1 MAKHYTNVLCQ
12 GNNILY
18 RGVNNG
24 KKVKGKVSYSPSLFL
39 RSKGSKSDWRG
50 IHGESLDAMRFE
62 SIRAAKDFQRKYK
75 DVDNFDIYGMDRF
88 EYAFIAD
95 EFKGQIEWDIKN
107 INISIID
114 IEVNSE
120 YGFPDP
126 YEARAPI
133 TAICIRELNG
143 NSVVFGCGDYDCPEN
158 VRYIKC
164 AEEKDLCKQF
174 LQYWQAE
181 YPDIISGWNTNFF
194 DIPYII
200 NRFRMLFGEEYAK
213 KLSPWNNIWER
224 KVVLNGRELISYHLS
239 GINSL
244 DYIELYKWYAPG
256 GKSQESYKLDAIANV
271 ELGERKL
278 SYDEYDSLHN
288 LYQENYQKF
297 IDYNIKD
304 VDLIIKLEDKLK
316 LIEMAIT
323 LAYDTKSNFE
333 DVFAQTR
340 MWDSLIYNHLLPQNI
355 IVPPK
360 KFKKKIS
367 AFEGAYVK
375 EPQVGMHDWVAS
387 FDLNSLYPH
396 LLIMYNISP
405 ETIVNSEEYTKD
417 MQKILMQEV
426 NVESLLHQKI
436 DTKKLDGV
444 TLTPNGQFFRTDKQG
459 FLPKMMEEMYED
471 RKKFKKQLIQAQK
484 DYEKKPSKDLEK
496 LISRLNNLQLAK
508 KVSLNSAYGA
518 LGSQYFRFYD
528 LRQALAVTLAGQL
541 SIRWIENKLNKYLN
555 DLLKTEEDYVVP
567 SDTDSIYLR
576 LGGLVN
582 KVFEDK
588 PSTSDAI
595 KFMDKVCDGK
605 IQSFI
610 DKSYKDLADY
620 VSAYDQKMVM
630 KREVLADKGLWTAKK
645 RYVLNVHDSEGVR
658 YSTPKLKIMGLE
670 MIKSST
676 PYAIREKMKEL
687 TKIIVTQ
694 GEDEVQKFIAK
705 FKEEFKNLPPEEIS
719 FPRGVNGL
727 KTYVDSATIYKK
739 GTPIH
744 VKGALLY
751 NQNVMKLKL
760 DRKYPMIQNGE
771 KLKFTYLKQPN
782 PMKDTVISFPTRIPK
797 EFGLQKYIDYDIQF
811 QKGFIEPIKFI
822 LECLG
827 WEVEK
832 RNSLE
837 SFFE

>member
-12 GNNILY
+12 GNYILY

-24 KKVKGKVSYSPSLFL
+24 KKVKTKVTYTPSLFVK
-39 RSKGSKSDWRG
+39 SKKTETQYKG
-50 IHGESLDAMRFE
+50 IHGEPLDAMRFE

-88 EYAFIAD
+88 EYGFIAD
-95 EFKGQIEWDIKN
+95 NFKGQIEWN
-107 INISIID
+107 INDINVSVID
-114 IEVNSE
+114 IEVSSA

-133 TAICIRELNG
+133 TAICIRQLNG
-143 NSVVFGCGDYDCPEN
+143 NSVVFGCRDYDCPEN
-158 VRYIKC
+158 VTYIKC
-164 AEEKDLCKQF
+164 ENENDLCKQF
-174 LQYWQAE
+174 IKHWQE
-181 YPDIISGWNTNFF
+181 DYPDVISGWNTDFF
-194 DIPYII
+194 DIPYLV
-200 NRFRMLFGEEYAK
+200 NRFRMLFGDDFAK

-239 GINSL
+239 GINAL

-304 VDLIIKLEDKLK
+304 VDLILQLEGKLK
-316 LIEMAIT
+316 LIELALT
-323 LAYDTKSNFE
+323 LAYDTKTNLE

-340 MWDSLIYNHLLPQNI
+340 MWDSLIYNHLLRKNI
-355 IVPPK
+355 IVPQK

-375 EPQVGMHDWVAS
+375 EPQIGMHDWVAS

-405 ETIVNSEEYTKD
+405 ETIINADEYTKD
-417 MQKILMQEV
+417 MNDVLTQGV
-426 NVESLLHQKI
+426 NVESLLSQKV
-436 DTKKLDGV
+436 DTKELNNV
-444 TLTPNGQFFRTDKQG
+444 SLTPNGQFFRTTQQG

-471 RKKFKKQLIQAQK
+471 RKKFKKLMIQAQK
-484 DYEKKPSKDLEK
+484 DYEKKPSKELSH
-496 LISRLNNLQLAK
+496 LISRYNNLQLAK

-541 SIRWIENKLNKYLN
+541 AIRWIENKLNGYMN
-555 DLLKTEEDYVVP
+555 NLLDTKEDYVVA
-567 SDTDSIYLR
+567 SDTDSIYLK
-576 LGGLVN
+576 LGTLVN
-582 KVFEDK
+582 KVFKEK
-588 PSTSDAI
+588 PETNEVI

-610 DKSYKDLADY
+610 DKSYKELADY
-620 VSAYDQKMVM
+620 VHAYDQKMVM
-630 KREVLADKGLWTAKK
+630 KREALADKGVWTAKK
-645 RYVLNVHDSEGVR
+645 RYILNVYDNEGVR
-658 YSTPKLKIMGLE
+658 YTTPKLKIMGLE

-687 TKIIVTQ
+687 TRIIVTK
-694 GEDEVQKFIAK
+694 GEDEVQEFIAK

-719 FPRGVNGL
+719 FPRGCNGL
-727 KTYVDSATIYKK
+727 KTYQDNTLIYKK

-744 VKGALLY
+744 VRGALLY
-751 NQNVMKLKL
+751 NLQLEKLGLEK
-760 DRKYPMIQNGE
+760 KYPKIQSGE

-782 PMKDTVISFPTRIPK
+782 PIKDNVLSFPTRIPK
-797 EFGLQKYIDYDIQF
+797 EFGLHKYIDFDTQF
-811 QKGFIEPIKFI
+811 QKGFIEPTRFI
-822 LECLG
+822 VECIG
-827 WEVEK
+827 WEIEK
-832 RNSLE
+832 TNSLE
-837 SFFE
+837 SFFG

>member
-12 GNNILY
+12 GNYILY

-24 KKVKGKVSYSPSLFL
+24 KKVKTKVTYTPSLFVK
-39 RSKGSKSDWRG
+39 SKKAETEYKG

-62 SIRAAKDFQRKYK
+62 SIRAAKEFQRKYK

-88 EYAFIAD
+88 EYAYMAD
-95 EFKGQIEWDIKN
+95 SFKGQIEWNIDDIN
-107 INISIID
+107 VSVID
-114 IEVNSE
+114 IEVSSQD
-120 YGFPDP
+120 GFPDP

-133 TAICIRELNG
+133 TAICIRQLNG
-143 NSVVFGCGDYDCPEN
+143 NSVVFGCRDYDCPEN
-158 VRYIKC
+158 VTYIKC
-164 AEEKDLCKQF
+164 ENEHKLCMKF
-174 LQYWQAE
+174 VEYWQSD
-181 YPDIISGWNTNFF
+181 YPDVISGWNTDFF
-194 DIPYII
+194 DIPYLV
-200 NRFRMLFGEEYAK
+200 NRFRTLFGDDFAK

-278 SYDEYDSLHN
+278 SYDEYDNLHN

-304 VDLIIKLEDKLK
+304 VDLIIKLEGKLK
-316 LIEMAIT
+316 LIELALT
-323 LAYDTKSNFE
+323 LAYDTKTNFE

-340 MWDSLIYNHLLPQNI
+340 MWDSLIYNHLLPKKI

-360 KFKKKIS
+360 KFKKKVS

-405 ETIVNSEEYTKD
+405 ETIINAENYTEE
-417 MQKILMQEV
+417 MQSVLKSEV
-426 NVESLLHQKI
+426 NVDSLLDQKI
-436 DTKKLDGV
+436 DTKELNGV

-459 FLPKMMEEMYED
+459 FLPKMMEEMYVD
-471 RKKFKKQLIQAQK
+471 RKKFKNLMIQAQK
-484 DYEKKPSKDLEK
+484 DYEKNPSTELSH
-496 LISRLNNLQLAK
+496 LISRYNNLQLAK

-541 SIRWIENKLNKYLN
+541 SIRWIENKLNTYMN
-555 DLLKTEEDYVVP
+555 DLLNTKEDYVVA
-567 SDTDSIYLR
+567 SDTDSIYLK
-576 LGGLVN
+576 LGNLID
-582 KVFEDK
+582 KVFKEK
-588 PSTSDAI
+588 PTTDEAI

-610 DKSYKDLADY
+610 DKSYKELADY
-620 VSAYDQKMVM
+620 VHAYDQKMVM
-630 KREVLADKGLWTAKK
+630 KREALADKGLWTAKK
-645 RYVLNVHDSEGVR
+645 RYVLNVYDNEGVR
-658 YSTPKLKIMGLE
+658 YTTPKLKIMGLE

-676 PYAIREKMKEL
+676 PYAIREKMKKL
-687 TKIIVTQ
+687 TRIIVTK
-694 GEDEVQKFIAK
+694 GEDEVQEFIAK
-705 FKEEFKNLPPEEIS
+705 FKEEFKSLPPEEIS
-719 FPRGVNGL
+719 FPRGCNGL
-727 KTYVDSATIYKK
+727 KTYEDSNSIYKK

-744 VKGALLY
+744 VRGALLY
-751 NQNVMKLKL
+751 NHQLKKLGLEK
-760 DRKYPMIQNGE
+760 KYPAIQSGE

-782 PMKDTVISFPTRIPK
+782 PLKDNVISFPTRIPK
-797 EFGLQKYIDYDIQF
+797 EFGLEKYIDFDTQF
-811 QKGFIEPIKFI
+811 QKGFIEPTKFI
-822 LECLG
+822 VECIG
-827 WEVEK
+827 WEIEK
-832 RNSLE
+832 SNSLE
-837 SFFE
+837 SFFG

>member
-1 MAKHYTNVLCQ
+1 
-12 GNNILY
+12 
-18 RGVNNG
+18 
-24 KKVKGKVSYSPSLFL
+24 
-39 RSKGSKSDWRG
+39 
-50 IHGESLDAMRFE
+50 
-62 SIRAAKDFQRKYK
+62 
-75 DVDNFDIYGMDRF
+75 
-88 EYAFIAD
+88 
-95 EFKGQIEWDIKN
+95 
-107 INISIID
+107 
-114 IEVNSE
+114 
-120 YGFPDP
+120 
-126 YEARAPI
+126 
-133 TAICIRELNG
+133 
-143 NSVVFGCGDYDCPEN
+143 
-158 VRYIKC
+158 
-164 AEEKDLCKQF
+164 
-174 LQYWQAE
+174 
-181 YPDIISGWNTNFF
+181 
-194 DIPYII
+194 
-200 NRFRMLFGEEYAK
+200 MLFGEEYAK

-224 KVVLNGRELISYHLS
+224 KVILNGRELISYHLS

-340 MWDSLIYNHLLPQNI
+340 MWDSLIYNHLLPKKI

-360 KFKKKIS
+360 KFKKKVS

-405 ETIVNSEEYTKD
+405 ETIVSSDDYTRD
-417 MQKILMQEV
+417 MQEVLMQEI
-426 NVESLLHQKI
+426 NVESLLDQKI
-436 DTKKLDGV
+436 DTKKLNGV

-471 RKKFKKQLIQAQK
+471 RKKFKKQMIQAQK

-496 LISRLNNLQLAK
+496 LISKLNNLQLAK

-555 DLLKTEEDYVVP
+555 DLLKTEEDYVVA

-576 LGGLVN
+576 LGGLVD
-582 KVFEDK
+582 KVFEGK
-588 PSTSDAI
+588 PSTNEAI

-620 VSAYDQKMVM
+620 IHAYDQKMVM

-676 PYAIREKMKEL
+676 PYAIRQKMKQL
-687 TKIIVTQ
+687 TKIIVTK
-694 GEDEVQKFIAK
+694 GEDEVQEFIAQ
-705 FKEEFKNLPPEEIS
+705 FKEEFKNLPAEEIS
-719 FPRGVNGL
+719 FPRGVNGM
-727 KTYVDSATIYKK
+727 KTYSDPATIYKK

-744 VKGALLY
+744 VKGALIY
-751 NQNVMKLKL
+751 NYHVKRLGLEK
-760 DRKYPMIQNGE
+760 KHPMIQDGE

-782 PMKDTVISFPTRIPK
+782 PMKDSVISFPTRIPK
-797 EFGLQKYIDYDIQF
+797 EFELQKYIDYDIQF

-822 LECLG
+822 LECIR
-827 WEVEK
+827 WEIEK
-832 RNSLE
+832 KNTLE

>member
-1 MAKHYTNVLCQ
+1 MSKHYTNVLCQ
-12 GNNILY
+12 GNYILY

-95 EFKGQIEWDIKN
+95 EFKGQIEWDIKD

-114 IEVNSE
+114 IEVSSE

-224 KVVLNGRELISYHLS
+224 KVILNGRELISYHLS

-340 MWDSLIYNHLLPQNI
+340 MWDSLIYNHLLPKKI

-360 KFKKKIS
+360 KFKKKVA

-405 ETIVNSEEYTKD
+405 ETIVSSDDYTRD
-417 MQKILMQEV
+417 MQEVLMQEI
-426 NVESLLHQKI
+426 NVESLLDQKI

-471 RKKFKKQLIQAQK
+471 RKKFKKQMIQAQK

-496 LISRLNNLQLAK
+496 LISKLNNLQLAK

-555 DLLKTEEDYVVP
+555 DLLKTEEDYVVA

-576 LGGLVN
+576 LGGLVD

-588 PSTSDAI
+588 PSADEAI

-610 DKSYKDLADY
+610 DKSYKELADY
-620 VSAYDQKMVM
+620 ISAYDQKMVM

-694 GEDEVQKFIAK
+694 GEDEVQEFIAK

-822 LECLG
+822 LDCVG

-832 RNSLE
+832 KNSLE